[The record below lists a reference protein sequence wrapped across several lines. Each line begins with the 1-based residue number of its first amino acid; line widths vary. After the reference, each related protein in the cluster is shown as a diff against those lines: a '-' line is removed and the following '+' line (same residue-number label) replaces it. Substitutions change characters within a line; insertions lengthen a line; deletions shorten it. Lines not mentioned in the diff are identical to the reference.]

1 MELSRSFLKAL
12 LFITLSLANP
22 VTLLCILFYNLDSY
36 DESLIH
42 YLYVFLGRTLDPESH
57 IGSRRGN
64 LITRNGRLT
73 GKKGARKQPIY

>member
-12 LFITLSLANP
+12 LFISLSLANP

-42 YLYVFLGRTLDPESH
+42 YLYFSWVEPSTQKTISDPE
-57 IGSRRGN
+57 
-64 LITRNGRLT
+64 
-73 GKKGARKQPIY
+73 GAI